1 MIEKT
6 TNKMLSKLLFSSL
19 ITFISLSMSIKLEA
33 QEKRISTK
41 NSLINRFCMAT
52 LKSKLDIKN
61 KQNLNEISN
70 FTCECFFKKYNSGN
84 SLKSSRV
91 YCRDKASEKYNL

>member
-1 MIEKT
+1 
-6 TNKMLSKLLFSSL
+6 MLSKLLFSSL
-19 ITFISLSMSIKLEA
+19 ITFIGLSMSIKLEA
-33 QEKRISTK
+33 KEKRISTK

-61 KQNLNEISN
+61 KQSLNEISN

>member
-1 MIEKT
+1 
-6 TNKMLSKLLFSSL
+6 MLSKLLFSSL
-19 ITFISLSMSIKLEA
+19 ITFIGLSMSIKLEA

-52 LKSKLDIKN
+52 LKSKLDINN

>member
-1 MIEKT
+1 
-6 TNKMLSKLLFSSL
+6 MLRKLLFSSI
-19 ITFISLSMSIKLEA
+19 ITFLLIDMGSNLEA

-41 NSLINRFCMAT
+41 NSLINKFCIAT

-61 KQNLNEISN
+61 KQNINEISD

-84 SLKSSRV
+84 SLKSSRS
-91 YCRDKASEKYNL
+91 YCRDKATEKYNL

>member
-1 MIEKT
+1 
-6 TNKMLSKLLFSSL
+6 MLSKFLFSCM
-19 ITFISLSMSIKLEA
+19 ITFLILSMGNTLEA
-33 QEKRISTK
+33 KEKNISTK
-41 NSLINRFCMAT
+41 NSLINKFCIAS

-70 FTCECFFKKYNSGN
+70 FTCDCFFKKYKSGN
-84 SLKSSRV
+84 SIKSSRI